1 MYSRVIFSVKFRA
14 TLSEKLMEL
23 GNIVAGVMIFGP
35 LISKSDFSLVMLFV
49 GTKIALIC
57 YIMSYIITN

>member
-1 MYSRVIFSVKFRA
+1 MHLRVIFSIKFRII
-14 TLSEKLMEL
+14 LSEKLMEL

-49 GTKIALIC
+49 GTMIGLIC
-57 YIMSYIITN
+57 YIMSYIILN